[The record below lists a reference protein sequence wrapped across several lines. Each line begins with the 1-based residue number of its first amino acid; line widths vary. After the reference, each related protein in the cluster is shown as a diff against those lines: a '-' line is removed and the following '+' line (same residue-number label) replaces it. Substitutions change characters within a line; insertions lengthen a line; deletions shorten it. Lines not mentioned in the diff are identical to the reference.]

1 MNILIDTN
9 VILDAMM
16 SREPWNKSAE
26 KILIMAANKTISINI
41 SASAV
46 TDIYYM
52 VRKYLHSTEEA
63 KKIIQS
69 LLSLVHVLDVTS
81 SDCVDAIAS
90 EIRDYE
96 DAVIEAVVRRN
107 EIECIVTRN
116 VKDFEMCKV
125 KIVEPDRFVK
135 YIEKM

>member
-16 SREPWNKSAE
+16 SREPWNESAE
-26 KILIMAANKTISINI
+26 KILIMAANKTITINI
-41 SASAV
+41 SASAI

-52 VRKYLHSTEEA
+52 VRKYLHSTEDA

-69 LLSLVHVLDVTS
+69 LLLLVHVLDVTS

-96 DAVIEAVVRRN
+96 DAVIEAVARRN
-107 EIECIVTRN
+107 EVECIVTRN
-116 VKDFEMCKV
+116 MKDFEKCKV
-125 KIVEPDRFVK
+125 KIMEPDRFVK
-135 YIEKM
+135 YIEEM